1 MPSVL
6 NPIERLGE
14 RDRPRNLALILVAVV
29 GDLVGVLEDK
39 LFKAA
44 SLSCSILDG
53 PGDPGPDP
61 KPDPVAGTGVCN
73 RDGDA
78 GLCEDSA
85 LLANSAS
92 KRFPFSSIPAER
104 GLPRAGI
111 SLARLGLMDSPTG
124 ILLCCRIVAMG
135 NGFLN

>member
-14 RDRPRNLALILVAVV
+14 RDRPRNLALMLVAVV

-44 SLSCSILDG
+44 SLSCSIFDG
-53 PGDPGPDP
+53 PADPGPVP
-61 KPDPVAGTGVCN
+61 KPDPVADTGVCN

-78 GLCEDSA
+78 GLWEDSV

-92 KRFPFSSIPAER
+92 NRFPFSSIPAER

-111 SLARLGLMDSPTG
+111 SLARLGLSDSPAG
-124 ILLCCRIVAMG
+124 ILLCCRMVAMG